1 MPFSRVT
8 AHLKGKK
15 NKKKDDF
22 HIWIWLVKLRRIR
35 ENSRNRRGCHHSLH
49 SYRIRGPLLTRR
61 VTSSMII
68 LSTLSHWVPT
78 MSQAPMS
85 QTVKEE
91 MILGTLNLSDWKEK
105 KKRLTSNFP
114 HPPKYRECSSAFS
127 ITCSLHLSVHSEPLQ
142 HWFIPDSNLI
152 MLKQNSPH
160 LHLWHTGK
168 RGGIFYLHR
177 VCQGS
182 PDAFLSPF

>member
-105 KKRLTSNFP
+105 KKDWHLTFRIQLRIGNALRHFLLHALSTSQFIQN
-114 HPPKYRECSSAFS
+114 HCNTDSSQ
-127 ITCSLHLSVHSEPLQ
+127 T
-142 HWFIPDSNLI
+142 LI
-152 MLKQNSPH
+152 L
-160 LHLWHTGK
+160 
-168 RGGIFYLHR
+168 
-177 VCQGS
+177 
-182 PDAFLSPF
+182 